1 MAFQKKFSEDP
12 LRNRVYLLVHSEPKV
27 GKTHMVLDLV
37 RKHGDYVMLFSFD
50 KGTFEVRK
58 NPKVYESKLAIAE
71 PTTLKALRDDMH
83 EGSMLIEKLVKAG
96 IPRWRI
102 WAVMDT
108 VTHLQNR
115 LMTEARQIDVRNP
128 NPKDSRRDYV
138 RDATTEVD
146 YNINLTHMSEIANY
160 LSSLP
165 CNIVVT
171 SLSREEYVDR
181 KKTGKV
187 VPAISGQSGL
197 RFAGDA
203 DAILYLDRDKEGKRW
218 LECDSE
224 TGGDRSGMLNKFEPA
239 DLKVIAEKMTDGHV
253 EEPASAGSLPAGPT
267 ENNEA
272 AEAEKNEGA
281 PASTEAP
288 SS

>member
-1 MAFQKKFSEDP
+1 
-12 LRNRVYLLVHSEPKV
+12 
-27 GKTHMVLDLV
+27 MVLDLV
-37 RKHGDYVMLFSFD
+37 RKHGDYVVLFSFD

-58 NPKVYESKLAIAE
+58 NPEIYEKKLAIAE

-83 EGSMLIEKLVKAG
+83 EGSMIIEKLVKGG
-96 IPRWRI
+96 IERHRI
-102 WAVMDT
+102 WAVIDT

-115 LMTEARQIDVRNP
+115 LMTEARQIDVKNP
-128 NPKDSRRDYV
+128 RANDGRRDYV

-146 YNINLTHMSEIANY
+146 YNINLTHMSEIANF

-165 CNIVVT
+165 CNIVIN

-181 KKTGKV
+181 KRTGKV

-218 LECDSE
+218 LECNVD
-224 TGGDRSGMLNKFEPA
+224 TGGDRSGMLSKFEPA
-239 DLKVIAEKMTDGHV
+239 DLKALAAKMLSQHSQQD
-253 EEPASAGSLPAGPT
+253 SAGSLPESTG
-267 ENNEA
+267 EA
-272 AEAEKNEGA
+272 TGDSEAPNNEGA

-288 SS
+288 SA

>member
-1 MAFQKKFSEDP
+1 MGFQKKFSEDP

-37 RKHGDYVMLFSFD
+37 RKHGDYVVLFSFD

-58 NPKVYESKLAIAE
+58 NPEIYEKKLAIAE

-83 EGSMLIEKLVKAG
+83 EGSMIIEKLVRGG
-96 IPRWRI
+96 IERHRI
-102 WAVMDT
+102 WAVVDT

-115 LMTEARQIDVRNP
+115 LMTEARQIDVK
-128 NPKDSRRDYV
+128 NPKANDGRRDYV

-146 YNINLTHMSEIANY
+146 YNINLTHMSEIANF

-165 CNIVVT
+165 CNVIVN

-203 DAILYLDRDKEGKRW
+203 DAILYLDRDKSGKRW
-218 LECDSE
+218 LECNVE
-224 TGGDRSGMLNKFEPA
+224 TGGDRSGMLSQYEPA
-239 DLKVIAEKMTDGHV
+239 DLKALAAKMLKEHTTTQ
-253 EEPASAGSLPAGPT
+253 ESAGSLPESTAGS
-267 ENNEA
+267 EEA
-272 AEAEKNEGA
+272 QNEGA
-281 PASTEAP
+281 PATTEAP
-288 SS
+288 SA